1 MSKAYTESD
10 LLRQLRRQLA
20 SHSDAKPGPYQS
32 QWQEALDQV
41 VSQILSREEFS
52 YDASADPLFRQY
64 QDRYVTL
71 GQRAMEDTLG
81 RAAALTGGY
90 GNSHA
95 QLAGQAAYNDQLQG
109 LYDRMPELYN
119 LALQRYQLQG
129 ALLGDRYDLLAG
141 LEDTGYSR
149 YRDSLEQWQQER
161 SHLTGA
167 VNAERDFDYT
177 AHRDAVKDD
186 QWQQEFDEDLRRFN
200 FQNKLGE
207 FAPTPTPG
215 GSPGGGSGKRVPEVS
230 LTKPEKKRTK
240 TNNAIRGKQ

>member
-52 YDASADPLFRQY
+52 YDASADPSFKQY

-81 RAAALTGGY
+81 RASALTGGY

-95 QLAGQAAYNDQLQG
+95 QLAGQAAYNDRSCITWPFSATSFRGPCWGTGMTCWQG
-109 LYDRMPELYN
+109 WRTP
-119 LALQRYQLQG
+119 AT
-129 ALLGDRYDLLAG
+129 AA
-141 LEDTGYSR
+141 TGTAWSSGSR
-149 YRDSLEQWQQER
+149 SAA
-161 SHLTGA
+161 T
-167 VNAERDFDYT
+167 
-177 AHRDAVKDD
+177 
-186 QWQQEFDEDLRRFN
+186 
-200 FQNKLGE
+200 
-207 FAPTPTPG
+207 
-215 GSPGGGSGKRVPEVS
+215 SPAR
-230 LTKPEKKRTK
+230 
-240 TNNAIRGKQ
+240 